1 MLTTRMKKKM
11 EKDKDKV
18 NGKQHL
24 EISDKIQHP

>member
-11 EKDKDKV
+11 EREKV

-24 EISDKIQHP
+24 EIDDKIQHP